1 MKYFLLNTEAHNLKR
16 NSKQLLQ
23 KKTAWKVKFKIKRGK
38 PICVRVIASDCQLLL
53 LLLLLLFIA
62 LAFFTNLLFEFLGK
76 FSTIKN
82 LHQAASNVNKKDI
95 ALTSEWSFSK
105 TFFTKYYIC
114 QILRGRPIY
123 VFNEIFKVVMRFN
136 FFYS

>member
-53 LLLLLLFIA
+53 LLLFIA
-62 LAFFTNLLFEFLGK
+62 LAFFTNLLSEF
-76 FSTIKN
+76 FRKN
-82 LHQAASNVNKKDI
+82 FNHKKPSSSRFQRKQKRYCINK
-95 ALTSEWSFSK
+95 
-105 TFFTKYYIC
+105 
-114 QILRGRPIY
+114 
-123 VFNEIFKVVMRFN
+123 
-136 FFYS
+136 